1 MGVRYLIMGTTKD
14 PAAYR
19 SLGDEMT
26 ATVKANEPG
35 TKRYNWF
42 VSDDG
47 HFVNEET
54 FEDTAAMGAHIGAAQ
69 ESGAFDRYMGLVEIE
84 GVHVLGKVDEQARE
98 MLAAFG
104 ARHYTKSRSI

>member
-1 MGVRYLIMGTTKD
+1 MGVRYIIMGTTKD

-19 SLGDEMT
+19 SLADEMT

-35 TKRYNWF
+35 TKRYTWF
-42 VSDDG
+42 VSEDG
-47 HFVNEET
+47 HFVNEEA

-69 ESGAFDRYMGLVEIE
+69 ESGALDRYMGLVDIS
-84 GVHVLGKVDEQARE
+84 GVHVLGKVDEQAKE

-104 ARHYTKSRSI
+104 ASHYAKAGSI